1 MIPRGR
7 LEFPLPPDIDL
18 TEDEV
23 FRKLIPYAKLN
34 DGLLPWEKLESDY
47 ISLGTYSGGTRTISR
62 NDFMDVMMEI
72 DDSTNGMITRRTG
85 LTPRNIMFNTN
96 ITTTTTNDRT
106 SINLDDNVNTWSYY
120 IDGINTNN
128 VKIVSSRVLSDG
140 EKIEYE
146 SKYEGMLVSPPYEK
160 DRVKSLNISDYR
172 CKYNEYK
179 RFCLDIEEFIY
190 DEKQQGSRSLVQL
203 HGSFYNLSRDSIYF
217 RRGKPFINIELL
229 KVPDDKWDEYFDDNP
244 KEDPLPW
251 ERNGRWAITP
261 TTLDNL
267 IWSV

>member
-47 ISLGTYSGGTRTISR
+47 ISLGTYSGGTWTISR

-85 LTPRNIMFNTN
+85 SSARNIMFNTN
-96 ITTTTTNDRT
+96 VTTTTTNVTTTTTNGQIR
-106 SINLDDNVNTWSYY
+106 IRVDDNSNTWTVY
-120 IDGINTNN
+120 
-128 VKIVSSRVLSDG
+128 SRVLSDG